1 MTEAMHSRRAF
12 DTADLT
18 SDLPVQWLKRGWADF
33 RANMMISLVYGGM
46 FVAAS
51 IVLVFGLYAFDL
63 HWVILPAAAGFM
75 IVGPLMAMGLYEV
88 SRCRSAANLCAWERS
103 RW

>member
-12 DTADLT
+12 DTPELT
-18 SDLPVQWLKRGWADF
+18 GDLPVQRLKRGWADF
-33 RANMMISLVYGGM
+33 RVNMMISLIYSVI
-46 FVAAS
+46 FVAAR

-63 HWVILPAAAGFM
+63 HWVILPAAAGFT